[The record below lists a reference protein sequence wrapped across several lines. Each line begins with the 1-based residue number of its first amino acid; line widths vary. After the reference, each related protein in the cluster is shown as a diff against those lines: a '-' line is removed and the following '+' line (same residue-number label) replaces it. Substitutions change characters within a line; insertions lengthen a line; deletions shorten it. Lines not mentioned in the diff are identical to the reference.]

1 MRQPGFGFVGL
12 ALCIVIVFAPRPPS
26 GEAPP
31 ALGAEGKLIAGR
43 VLAPAVDAATLR
55 GRELPRS
62 PRESISPHWL
72 TVLVGALALGLRRWI
87 FSPNESLSYRCVVA
101 FVGAR
106 GCRAPP
112 PVPA

>member
-1 MRQPGFGFVGL
+1 MRRPGFGFVGL

-31 ALGAEGKLIAGR
+31 TRGAEGKLIAGR

-55 GRELPRS
+55 ERGHPRS
-62 PRESISPHWL
+62 LRESISPHWL
-72 TVLVGALALGLRRWI
+72 AVLVGALALGLRRWI
-87 FSPNESLSYRCVVA
+87 FNPNESLSYRRVVA

-106 GCRAPP
+106 GSRAPP
-112 PVPA
+112 PIPA